1 MLTNVFT
8 KSIRD
13 HWIGST
19 VAFVS
24 LVLMLLFAISVYRNF
39 DVNIYQEMP
48 DVMKTIMGIPPLA
61 DAASLA
67 ISVYLA
73 GVGSWALTGMMIA
86 FGSGSIASEE
96 SNGTIGLLLGNPKS
110 RTNVLIS
117 KTLAMTLLILIV
129 VTGLWGASHLMT
141 VMLDVSIEGM
151 HVEALCV
158 HLLAIV
164 LFHGFLALAI
174 GAWTG
179 NRGMAAGITTG
190 VMIVSIFATGLIP
203 LIEGWEDLARIF
215 PWYYLNSSEPLLNGV
230 DWGHI
235 GILTGFTALFFVISI
250 IGINRRDLKSRNVG
264 LTLMDR
270 LRNYPMTQKV
280 VSRLAGSTRV
290 SRIWIKTFS
299 EHQGLLIIIGY
310 VMFLSSI
317 MIGLLYDFMPIETM
331 ARLIESYPEL
341 NTIFAAFGGGDFSTP
356 AGFFQLEIFSLMA
369 PAATLIVGIV
379 VGTGALAGEESKNTM
394 GLLLA
399 NPVKRSRI
407 VIEKSLAMVI
417 CCVVAGVATFLG
429 VAAGSLFGGLDM
441 NMGNI
446 AAACLLAVLLGLAF
460 GMLSLVLA
468 AATGLSKIA
477 SFGSIGIVL
486 VSYITAS
493 FLPLSDNLAGYAKW
507 SPYYYYTGSESII
520 NGLDPGH
527 VTVLGIIAVVFFIL
541 SIYLFQRRDLRY
553 NG

>member
-1 MLTNVFT
+1 MLANVFT
-8 KSIRD
+8 KSVRD

-19 VAFVS
+19 IAFVS
-24 LVLMLLFAISVYRNF
+24 LILMLLFAISVYRNF

-110 RTNVLIS
+110 RNNVLVS
-117 KTLAMTLLILIV
+117 KTLAITLLMTASV
-129 VTGLWGASHLMT
+129 VGLWGASYGMT
-141 VMLDVSIEGM
+141 AMLDVNIEGM
-151 HVEALCV
+151 HVEALCI

-179 NRGMAAGITTG
+179 NRAMAAGITTG

-215 PWYYLNSSEPLLNGV
+215 PWYYLNSSEPLLNGI
-230 DWGHI
+230 DWNHI
-235 GILTGFTALFFVISI
+235 GILMGFTILFFVISV

-264 LTLMDR
+264 VTLMDR
-270 LRNYPMTQKV
+270 LRNYPLTRKV
-280 VSRLAGSTRV
+280 ISRLAGSTRV

-369 PAATLIVGIV
+369 PAATLIAGIA
-379 VGTGALAGEESKNTM
+379 VGTRALAGEESKNTM
-394 GLLLA
+394 GLLLS

-407 VIEKSLAMVI
+407 VIEKSLTMVI
-417 CCVVAGVATFLG
+417 CCVVAGIATFLG

-441 NMGNI
+441 NMENI
-446 AAACLLAVLLGLAF
+446 AAASLLAVLLGVAF
-460 GMLSLVLA
+460 GMLALCLA
-468 AATGLSKIA
+468 AATGQGKIA
-477 SFGSIGIVL
+477 SFGSIGVVL

-493 FLPLSDNLAGYAKW
+493 FLPLSDTLTGYAKW
-507 SPYYYYTGSESII
+507 SPYYYYTGSEPMI
-520 NGLDPGH
+520 NGLNLGH
-527 VTVLGIIAVVFFIL
+527 VAVLGIMAVAFFIL

>member
-1 MLTNVFT
+1 MLANVFT

-19 VAFVS
+19 IAFVS

-110 RTNVLIS
+110 RNNVLIS
-117 KTLAMTLLILIV
+117 KTLAITLMMVISV
-129 VTGLWGASHLMT
+129 AGLWGASHLMT
-141 VMLDVSIEGM
+141 AMLDVSIEGM
-151 HVEALCV
+151 HVAALCV

-190 VMIVSIFATGLIP
+190 VMIVSIFATGLLP
-203 LIEGWEDLARIF
+203 LIEGWEDLAKIF

-230 DWGHI
+230 NWGHI
-235 GILTGFTALFFVISI
+235 GILSGCIAVFFIIAI
-250 IGINRRDLKSRNVG
+250 IGLNCRDLKSRNVG
-264 LTLMDR
+264 VTLMDR
-270 LRNYPMTQKV
+270 LRNYPLTRKV
-280 VSRLAGSTRV
+280 ISRLAGSTRV

-310 VMFLSSI
+310 VMLLSSI

-369 PAATLIVGIV
+369 PAATLIVGIA
-379 VGTGALAGEESKNTM
+379 VGTRALAGEESKNTM

-399 NPVKRSRI
+399 NPVKRSKI

-417 CCVVAGVATFLG
+417 CCVVAGVATFFG

-446 AAACLLAVLLGLAF
+446 AASCLLAILLGLAF
-460 GMLSLVLA
+460 GMLSLGLA
-468 AATGLSKIA
+468 AATGQGKIA
-477 SFGSIGIVL
+477 SFGSIGLVL

-507 SPYYYYTGSESII
+507 SPYYYYSGSEPVI
-520 NGLDPGH
+520 NGLNLGH
-527 VTVLGIIAVVFFIL
+527 VAVLGIMAVVFFIL

>member
-1 MLTNVFT
+1 MLTSVFT
-8 KSIRD
+8 KSVRD

-19 VAFVS
+19 IAFVS

-39 DVNIYQEMP
+39 DINIYQEMP

-73 GVGSWALTGMMIA
+73 GVGSWALTGMVIA

-110 RTNVLIS
+110 RNKVLIS
-117 KTLAMTLLILIV
+117 KTLAITLLMTASV
-129 VTGLWGASHLMT
+129 AGLWGASHLLT
-141 VMLDVSIEGM
+141 AVLDVSIEGM

-164 LFHGFLALAI
+164 LFHGYLALAI

-190 VMIVSIFATGLIP
+190 VMIVSVFATGLIP
-203 LIEGWEDLARIF
+203 LIEGWEDLAKIF
-215 PWYYLNSSEPLLNGV
+215 PWYYLNSSEPLLNGI

-235 GILTGFTALFFVISI
+235 GILMGFAALFFVISV
-250 IGINRRDLKSRNVG
+250 IGINRRDLKSQNIGV
-264 LTLMDR
+264 TLMDR
-270 LRNYPMTQKV
+270 LRNYPLTQKV
-280 VSRLAGSTRV
+280 ISRLAGSTRV

-299 EHQGLLIIIGY
+299 EHQSLLIIIGY

-317 MIGLLYDFMPIETM
+317 MIGLMYDFMPIETM
-331 ARLIESYPEL
+331 SRLIESYPEL

-356 AGFFQLEIFSLMA
+356 EGFFQLEIFSLMA

-379 VGTGALAGEESKNTM
+379 VGSRALAGEEAKNTM

-399 NPVKRSRI
+399 NPIKRSRI
-407 VIEKSLAMVI
+407 VTEKSLTMVI
-417 CCVVAGVATFLG
+417 CCLVAGVVTFLG

-460 GMLSLVLA
+460 GMLSLGLG
-468 AATGLSKIA
+468 AATGRGKIA
-477 SFGSIGIVL
+477 SYGSIGLVL

-507 SPYYYYTGSESII
+507 SPYYYYTGSE
-520 NGLDPGH
+520 P
-527 VTVLGIIAVVFFIL
+527 
-541 SIYLFQRRDLRY
+541 
-553 NG
+553 